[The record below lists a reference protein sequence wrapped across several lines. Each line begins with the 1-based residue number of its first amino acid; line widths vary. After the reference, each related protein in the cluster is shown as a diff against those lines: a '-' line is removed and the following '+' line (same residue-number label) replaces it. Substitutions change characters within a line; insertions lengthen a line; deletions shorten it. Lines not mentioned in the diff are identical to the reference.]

1 MRVIK
6 MTNQIE
12 KLKEAIKESNKIVV
26 FSGAGLSTNSGIP
39 DFRSADGLYNQETGL
54 NIRPEEIISHTFFVN
69 NPDYFFSF
77 YFDKMVYLDAKPNL
91 AHKYFAKL
99 EKEGKVLAVVT
110 QNIDNL
116 HQMAGS
122 QNVIELHGSVERN
135 YCMKCHKFY
144 PLKEVYNEKHLIPH
158 CSCGGI
164 IKPDVVLYEENLD
177 ETAIT
182 KALEAISTADMLIV
196 VGTSLTVYPA
206 AGFIRYFNGKHL
218 VLLNKSE
225 TRYDDMASIAIHDDI
240 KNVIKALEK

>member
-1 MRVIK
+1 

-12 KLKEAIKESNKIVV
+12 KLKEAIKESNKIVI

-54 NIRPEEIISHTFFVN
+54 NIRPEDIISHTFFVN